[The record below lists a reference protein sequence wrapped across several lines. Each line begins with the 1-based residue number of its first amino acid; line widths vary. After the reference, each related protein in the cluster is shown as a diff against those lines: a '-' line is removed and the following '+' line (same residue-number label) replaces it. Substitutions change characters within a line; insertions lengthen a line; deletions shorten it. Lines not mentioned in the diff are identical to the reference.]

1 MQPAES
7 RRRLH
12 WPDGP
17 KRVETPPA
25 GPQILWNARNRVTLH
40 LISLWRS
47 IAPRRMERCSRR
59 CRRVVPG
66 AKVRTARV
74 ASLFTT
80 GEIAKLAQASH

>member
-25 GPQILWNARNRVTLH
+25 GPQILWNARKRMTPHVV
-40 LISLWRS
+40 SLWPR
-47 IAPRRMERCSRR
+47 IAPWQMERCRRR

-66 AKVRTARV
+66 AKVKAAHAR
-74 ASLFTT
+74 SLSTT
-80 GEIAKLAQASH
+80 GEIARLAQASR